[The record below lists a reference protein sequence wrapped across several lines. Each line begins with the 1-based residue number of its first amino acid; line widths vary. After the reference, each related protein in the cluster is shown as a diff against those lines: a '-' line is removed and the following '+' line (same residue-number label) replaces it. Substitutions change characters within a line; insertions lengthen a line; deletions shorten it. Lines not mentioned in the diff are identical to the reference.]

1 VVAPRNIIITA
12 TLDLYLPLATGLLRS
27 LRALSFAVPFDIGV
41 LDVGLTENG
50 KAQLAPFDVKII
62 SAQVDIE
69 YQGRVEWEQELQG
82 FRAMTARPFLRNYFP
97 GYDVYM
103 WIDADTWAQTPE
115 AVDTMLAGAGA
126 EDALFIS
133 AEVDRDYKPYYL
145 SSKPWEYH
153 LNWYRANFP
162 PEIFT
167 AIFPRPMLID
177 GVFAMRGD
185 SPVWKE
191 WADVY
196 PACLQRA
203 AKVGRE
209 QFMGDQLSLNVA
221 VYMKGFPLRVMP
233 AEFDWLTLYSIP
245 MYDEEKKLFVRPT
258 PPRTPISIIHLTH
271 EKKLRTFDIETTTGG
286 TITRTLLNEAK

>member
-1 VVAPRNIIITA
+1 MS
-12 TLDLYLPLATGLLRS
+12 GLLRS
-27 LRALSFAVPFDIGV
+27 LRMLPFAVPFDIGV

-50 KAQLAPFDVKII
+50 KAQLAAFDVKIVP
-62 SAQVDIE
+62 AQVDIE
-69 YQGRVEWEQELQG
+69 YRGREEWEQQLQG

-103 WIDADTWAQTPE
+103 WIDADAWAQTPE

-126 EDALFIS
+126 EDALFIC
-133 AEVDRDYKPYYL
+133 AEVDRDYKPYFL

-153 LNWYRANFP
+153 LKWYRANFP

-177 GVFAMRGD
+177 GVFAMRAE

-191 WADVY
+191 WAEVY
-196 PACLQRA
+196 TACLQRA

-221 VYMKGFPLRVMP
+221 VYMKGFPLRLMP
-233 AEFDWLTLYSIP
+233 AEFGWLTLYAIP
-245 MYDEEKKLFVRPT
+245 MIDAEKNLFVRPT
-258 PPRTPISIIHLTH
+258 QPRTPISILHLTH
-271 EKKLRTFDIETTTGG
+271 EKKMRSFDIATTSGG
-286 TITRTLLNEAK
+286 TIARTLLNEAR